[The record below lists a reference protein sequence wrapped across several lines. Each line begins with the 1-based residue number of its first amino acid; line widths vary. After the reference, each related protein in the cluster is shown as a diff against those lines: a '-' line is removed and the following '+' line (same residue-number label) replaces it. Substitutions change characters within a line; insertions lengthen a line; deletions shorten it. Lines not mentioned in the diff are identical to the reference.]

1 MNTKEKTLEEALRLF
16 SERGYEA
23 VSVRD
28 IARAV
33 GVKESSLYNHFRN
46 KQDIF
51 ESILA
56 EYSQRGSEFF
66 RQYEL
71 TGEDGIF
78 TADSRTVDVY
88 RHMSG
93 EQLAAMAGHIFEF
106 YFTDEIN
113 TRLRRMLTIEQY
125 RTPEAAR
132 LYRKLSFDDSLTYQ
146 TKLFEE
152 MMKAGCFRLADPYIL
167 ALAFYAP
174 IYLIFCKFDNGG
186 DVDEARELFERHVRH
201 FSKTYAMPC

>member
-1 MNTKEKTLEEALRLF
+1 MHTREKTLQEALRLF
-16 SERGYEA
+16 SEKGYEA

-51 ESILA
+51 DSILA
-56 EYSQRGSEFF
+56 EYSHRGAEFF

-71 TGEDGIF
+71 TGEDDSF
-78 TADSRTVDVY
+78 TADSRTVEVY

-93 EQLAAMAGHIFEF
+93 EQLAAMAGRIFEF

-125 RTPEAAR
+125 RSPESAR
-132 LYRKLSFDDSLTYQ
+132 LYRKLSFDDSLEYQ

-152 MMKAGCFRLADPYIL
+152 MIKAGCFRQADPYTL

-186 DVDEARELFERHVRH
+186 SVAEARELFERHVRH
-201 FSKTYAMPC
+201 FSDTYTIS